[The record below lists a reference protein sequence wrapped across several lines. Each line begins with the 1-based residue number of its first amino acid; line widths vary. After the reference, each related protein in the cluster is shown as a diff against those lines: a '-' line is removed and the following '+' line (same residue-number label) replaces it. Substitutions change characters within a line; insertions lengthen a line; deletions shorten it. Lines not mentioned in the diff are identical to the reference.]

1 MAIRIA
7 IVNSKSFGIYTNAIE
22 RLSKLGTVDRIEVP
36 RDIDGES
43 LGKRLD
49 GYHIIIASVTPV
61 YDRKF
66 FENNRDVVLIVRHG
80 IGVDNIDLDAAREHG
95 VYIAR
100 VPGWREREAVAE
112 HTIALMLATLR
123 HIVQASNSVR
133 QGRWGERARYIG
145 RELKNLV
152 IGIIGFG
159 NIGSRVGEIL
169 VKGFGCRVLV
179 YDPYVPREKVRE
191 YGCIPVENLEN
202 LLENSDIITL
212 HTSLTKETY
221 HLIDR
226 RAFEKMK
233 KGVIIIDTARGEL
246 IDTNALIEYIEKG
259 KIGAVALDVVEGE
272 PIDAN
277 HPLNK
282 YPNIVITP
290 HIAAYTYEA
299 LQGMDE
305 AVVEAIENYLSNKP
319 IDGIVVTPPRPRKLH
334 ID

>member
-1 MAIRIA
+1 MGIRIA
-7 IVNSKSFGIYTNAIE
+7 IVNSKSFGLYTNAIE
-22 RLSKLGTVDRIEVP
+22 RLSKIGVVDRIDVP

-43 LGKRLD
+43 LGRRLE
-49 GYHIIIASVTPV
+49 GYHFVIASVTPI
-61 YDRKF
+61 YDRRF
-66 FENNRDVVLIVRHG
+66 FENNNSVVMIVRHG
-80 IGVDNIDLDAAREHG
+80 IGVDNIDLDAAREYG

-112 HTIALMLATLR
+112 HTIALILAALR
-123 HIVQASNSVR
+123 HVVQASNSVR
-133 QGRWGERARYIG
+133 QGRWGERAKYIG
-145 RELKNLV
+145 RELKNLT

-169 VKGFGCRVLV
+169 VKGFGCKVLV
-179 YDPYVPREKVRE
+179 YDPYIPHDKIRE
-191 YGCIPVENLEN
+191 YGCIPVENLDEI
-202 LLENSDIITL
+202 LKESDIITL
-212 HTSLTKETY
+212 HASLTKETY

-226 RAFEKMK
+226 NAFEKMK

-319 IDGIVVTPPRPRKLH
+319 IDGIVVIPQKPRKLS